1 MGDTYTYMYIYI
13 YVCMY
18 IYTYIYVVGEGSTT
32 PLARSWRRKRRSSV
46 QAEGSIPW
54 VACKIEFFV
63 LERGVRLLSG
73 YHPFRAARG
82 GRRLDVTNDPSRGV

>member
-1 MGDTYTYMYIYI
+1 MSDTYTQMYIYI

-46 QAEGSIPW
+46 QADGSMPW
-54 VACKIEFFV
+54 GTCNREA
-63 LERGVRLLSG
+63 LR
-73 YHPFRAARG
+73 
-82 GRRLDVTNDPSRGV
+82 